1 MIREAIGKA
10 VLGKDLTLEEATGA
24 MNEIMSGEATQ
35 AQIAAYLT
43 ALRIKGESIDEITA
57 SAKVMREKAEQ
68 VKVQGDV
75 IDIVGTGGDCAN
87 TFNVSTISS
96 LVVAAAGIKVA
107 KHGNRSVSSKCGSAD
122 VLEALGVN
130 IGLAPHQVQ
139 KVLEKTG
146 ICFMFAPVFHT
157 SMKYVAAPRRDMG
170 IRTIFNILGP
180 LANPANANIQL
191 LGVFDEALCEPL
203 VRTLE
208 NLGVKRAM
216 GVYGRVG
223 LDELSLCGDTFV
235 CELKSGRVNKYMLSP
250 EDFGLSRCELSDLA
264 GGDALENAEI
274 AKRILTGEKGAK
286 RDMVLLNS
294 AAALYIS
301 GADES
306 LKNCV
311 NIAAEMIDNGRAAN
325 KLSDFITATNIFIN

>member
-203 VRTLE
+203 IRTLE

-235 CELKSGRVNKYMLSP
+235 CELNSGRINKYILSP